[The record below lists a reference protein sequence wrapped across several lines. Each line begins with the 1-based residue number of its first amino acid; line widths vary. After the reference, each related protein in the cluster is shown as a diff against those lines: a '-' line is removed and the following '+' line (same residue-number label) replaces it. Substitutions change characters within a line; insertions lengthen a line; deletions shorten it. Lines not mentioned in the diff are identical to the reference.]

1 LAVFAP
7 LGVYFLRHPED
18 FLNRAGQV
26 APRAGETALV
36 LDGLRRAAEMVF
48 IHGEA
53 YDRYNLPGL
62 PLFGPVL
69 GFFFVIGLLITLRN
83 IFAPVRTQSV
93 GVRQYLPR
101 ATELLLAAWLPAM
114 LLP

>member
-26 APRAGETALV
+26 APRAGETALL

-48 IHGEA
+48 ISGEP

-62 PLFGPVL
+62 PLFGPAL
-69 GFFFVIGLLITLRN
+69 GFFFIIGLLITLRN
-83 IFAPVRTQSV
+83 VISPARFKMA
-93 GVRQYLPR
+93 GVPQILPG
-101 ATELLLAAWLPAM
+101 A
-114 LLP
+114 